1 MKRRNKSKENEK
13 SMKSKILQK
22 GITLVSLVITI
33 IVLLILAG
41 AGINVAINA
50 DGLTEK
56 AEEATY
62 KHLVSTMQEELTLYI
77 AQKQLEEL
85 GVFEKNKLNANA
97 QTLIYNGEEQENK
110 TIKDILTGCP
120 EAMLQNYAIVNG
132 ELKYIGNDS
141 QEYEWFASTMY
152 NKEDVA
158 LATKESETGR
168 ITLEGT
174 IDGYIEDYTIYGET
188 IQNGIPSPSEEA
200 VIESVGENG
209 TIEIISYGKNLLK
222 GTNTLDKNDE
232 VFSIY
237 GQIQTDELY
246 NECYTLKTNNAWHGY
261 RINFSKIAKRVG
273 IKAGDIVTYSIWAK
287 LDGIPINDSTYSVY
301 YGSGGSVYYN
311 EAVGEIKKGV
321 ENNWKQL
328 SYTFEVTEEILNVT
342 SFRIES
348 NYFENSNYTT
358 SIANVIFAC
367 PQLEIGENATEYEE
381 YKEEKTVINLNTKGS
396 LRNINEDK
404 DYIKYSNGAITRN
417 TGITIIDTDELLFFE
432 AGDYI
437 NMPFYTSSNIKEA
450 GVLSNYF
457 PRGGLA
463 ANKNYDFI
471 FIGRTNME
479 KYFSSVSELNSF
491 IKGKQAEGNP
501 VKFYYTLESSP
512 NEYIFLPKIKTFE
525 NVTNIKVNTNVEPS
539 KIEVKYIK
547 NK

>member
-232 VFSIY
+232 VFNIL

-301 YGSGGSVYYN
+301 YGSDGSVYYN
-311 EAVGEIKKGV
+311 EVVGEIKKGV

-381 YKEEKTVINLNTKGS
+381 YKEEKTVINLNTKGY

-404 DYIKYSNGAITRN
+404 DHIKYSNGAITRN

-501 VKFYYTLESSP
+501 VKFYYTLESSS

>member
-13 SMKSKILQK
+13 SMKSEILQK

-457 PRGGLA
+457 PRGVLA

-501 VKFYYTLESSP
+501 VKFYYTLESSS

>member
-232 VFSIY
+232 VFSIN

-246 NECYTLKTNNAWHGY
+246 NECYTLKTNNAWYGY

-457 PRGGLA
+457 PRGVLA

-501 VKFYYTLESSP
+501 VKFYYTLESSS

>member
-232 VFSIY
+232 VFSIN

-273 IKAGDIVTYSIWAK
+273 IKAGNIVTYSIWAK
-287 LDGIPINDSTYSVY
+287 LDGIPINDSTYSVC
-301 YGSGGSVYYN
+301 YGSGGSVYYS

-457 PRGGLA
+457 PRGVLA

-501 VKFYYTLESSP
+501 VKFYYTLESSS

>member
-457 PRGGLA
+457 PRGVLA

-501 VKFYYTLESSP
+501 VKFYYTLESSS

>member
-50 DGLTEK
+50 DGLTKK

-457 PRGGLA
+457 PRGVLA

-501 VKFYYTLESSP
+501 VKFYYTLESSS

>member
-457 PRGGLA
+457 PRGVLA

-471 FIGRTNME
+471 FIERTNME

-501 VKFYYTLESSP
+501 VKFYYTLESSS

>member
-85 GVFEKNKLNANA
+85 GGFEKNKLNANA

-457 PRGGLA
+457 PRGVLA

-501 VKFYYTLESSP
+501 VKFYYTLESSS

>member
-1 MKRRNKSKENEK
+1 MPRSH
-13 SMKSKILQK
+13 
-22 GITLVSLVITI
+22 
-33 IVLLILAG
+33 
-41 AGINVAINA
+41 AI
-50 DGLTEK
+50 
-56 AEEATY
+56 
-62 KHLVSTMQEELTLYI
+62 
-77 AQKQLEEL
+77 
-85 GVFEKNKLNANA
+85 
-97 QTLIYNGEEQENK
+97 
-110 TIKDILTGCP
+110 
-120 EAMLQNYAIVNG
+120 NG

-141 QEYEWFASTMY
+141 QEYEWFASTIY

-232 VFSIY
+232 VFNIL

-273 IKAGDIVTYSIWAK
+273 IKAGNIVTYSIWAK
-287 LDGIPINDSTYSVY
+287 LDGIPINDSTYSVC
-301 YGSGGSVYYN
+301 YGSGGSVYYS

-457 PRGGLA
+457 PRGVLA

-501 VKFYYTLESSP
+501 VKFYYTLESSS

>member
-232 VFSIY
+232 VFSIN

-273 IKAGDIVTYSIWAK
+273 IKAGNIVTYSIWAK
-287 LDGIPINDSTYSVY
+287 LDGIPINDSTYSVC
-301 YGSGGSVYYN
+301 YGSGGSVYYR

-321 ENNWKQL
+321 
-328 SYTFEVTEEILNVT
+328 
-342 SFRIES
+342 
-348 NYFENSNYTT
+348 
-358 SIANVIFAC
+358 
-367 PQLEIGENATEYEE
+367 
-381 YKEEKTVINLNTKGS
+381 
-396 LRNINEDK
+396 
-404 DYIKYSNGAITRN
+404 
-417 TGITIIDTDELLFFE
+417 
-432 AGDYI
+432 
-437 NMPFYTSSNIKEA
+437 
-450 GVLSNYF
+450 
-457 PRGGLA
+457 
-463 ANKNYDFI
+463 
-471 FIGRTNME
+471 
-479 KYFSSVSELNSF
+479 
-491 IKGKQAEGNP
+491 
-501 VKFYYTLESSP
+501 
-512 NEYIFLPKIKTFE
+512 
-525 NVTNIKVNTNVEPS
+525 
-539 KIEVKYIK
+539 
-547 NK
+547 